1 MGRQLAWSIVL
12 IGAFLFGCTSWPE
25 AGPIA
30 RTSIDG
36 EPIVC
41 SPVPAWL
48 AGALELGL
56 APGAE
61 DLEPSIREGRD
72 LEQLARADQ
81 DLRYLSA
88 SESRGVWYVSGH
100 VRGPG
105 FGAVDAIGTW
115 AVVSLG
121 VPGPVHSAEG
131 IAHALSRYGYG
142 PLAELGQP
150 DFDAEGV
157 QNSRD
162 CSKWERKLRER

>member
-1 MGRQLAWSIVL
+1 MGRRLAWSIIL
-12 IGAFLFGCTSWPE
+12 MGALLVGCTSQPE
-25 AGPIA
+25 IGPVT

-41 SPVPAWL
+41 SPVPGWL

-56 APGAE
+56 APGVE
-61 DLEPSIREGRD
+61 DLEPSVREGRD

-81 DLRYLSA
+81 DLRHLSA

-100 VRGPG
+100 VQGPG

-115 AVVSLG
+115 AVDSLG
-121 VPGPVHSAEG
+121 VPGPIHSAEG
-131 IAHALSRYGYG
+131 IAHAVSRFGYG
-142 PLAELGQP
+142 PQAELGEG

-157 QNSRD
+157 QDSRD
-162 CSKWERKLRER
+162 CSKRERKLRAR